1 MDFLNYQKHPIAL
14 ASILAITI
22 AIFNCIMLSFFFN
35 YGELILGIEIP
46 KVEFHAPDIDIF
58 DDEHRPPFPFP
69 PFPHPPHIVFALK
82 QLLSNFVLAFILFLI
97 NFHIYNKTN
106 TPTRRLIL
114 LSTII
119 TLFVTCT
126 FSILS
131 IHLDLHFHN
140 LHTPHPIGPQVIGL
154 ARSTITRDIIIAV
167 IVSLSTLIMLYENKQ
182 KQISI
187 ENEMLV
193 AENLRSRLNAITAQ
207 LDPHFLFNSL
217 NTLKVLI
224 KSNPEK
230 AQDYTQQ
237 LSDIFRYTTNK
248 TDITSVRKEIEFS
261 LAYGNM
267 MLMRYE
273 NNLRIIYNVNEAYND
288 NQILPF
294 SIQTLIENAIKHNVI
309 TTHQPLTIEIFSDND
324 GNIIVRNLKSPK
336 KEINTSNGFGLK
348 NLNDRYKYQ
357 FKREIEISNSTEYF
371 EVKIPTI
378 KVEI

>member
-46 KVEFHAPDIDIF
+46 KVEFHAPDIDLF
-58 DDEHRPPFPFP
+58 DDEHRPPFPLP

-97 NFHIYNKTN
+97 NFQIYKETQS
-106 TPTRRLIL
+106 PTRRLIL

-119 TLFVTCT
+119 TLFVACT

-167 IVSLSTLIMLYENKQ
+167 IASLSTLIMFYENKQ

-309 TTHQPLTIEIFSDND
+309 TTRQPLTIEILSDNN
-324 GNIIVRNLKSPK
+324 GNIIVRNIKSPK

>member
-1 MDFLNYQKHPIAL
+1 MNLLNYQKHPIAL
-14 ASILAITI
+14 ALIIAIII

-46 KVEFHAPDIDIF
+46 KVEFHAPDIDLF
-58 DDEHRPPFPFP
+58 DDEHRPPLPFP
-69 PFPHPPHIVFALK
+69 PFPHPPHIVFAIK
-82 QLLSNFVLAFILFLI
+82 QLLANFILAFILFLI
-97 NFHIYNKTN
+97 NFQIYNKKN
-106 TPTRRLIL
+106 FPTHRLIIM
-114 LSTII
+114 STII
-119 TLFVTCT
+119 TLFVACT

-140 LHTPHPIGPQVIGL
+140 LHTHRPIGPQVIGL

-167 IVSLSTLIMLYENKQ
+167 IASLLTLIMFYENKQ

-187 ENEMLV
+187 ENEMLIT
-193 AENLRSRLNAITAQ
+193 ENLRSRLNAITAQ

-217 NTLKVLI
+217 NTLKTLI
-224 KSNPEK
+224 KSDSEK
-230 AQDYTQQ
+230 AQEYTQQ
-237 LSDIFRYTTNK
+237 LSDIFRYTTNQK
-248 TDITSVRKEIEFS
+248 DITSVRKEIEFS
-261 LAYGNM
+261 IAYGYM
-267 MLMRYE
+267 MLVRYE
-273 NNLRIIYNVNEAYND
+273 NNLSITYNVNEQYND

-309 TTHQPLTIEIFSDND
+309 TTRQPLTIEILSDD
-324 GNIIVRNLKSPK
+324 DENIIVRNLKAPK

-378 KVEI
+378 KV

>member
-1 MDFLNYQKHPIAL
+1 MDLLNYQKHPIAF
-14 ASILAITI
+14 AAILAISI

-46 KVEFHAPDIDIF
+46 KVEPHIPNLEHID
-58 DDEHRPPFPFP
+58 EAHRPPVPFP
-69 PFPHPPHIVFALK
+69 PYPHPPHIVFAIK
-82 QLLSNFVLAFILFLI
+82 QLITNFILAFILFLV
-97 NFHIYNKTN
+97 NFQIYNKTN
-106 TPTRRLIL
+106 LPTRRLII

-119 TLFVTCT
+119 TLFVACT

-131 IHLDLHFHN
+131 IHLDLYFHN
-140 LHTPHPIGPQVIGL
+140 LHIPLPIGPQVIGL
-154 ARSTITRDIIIAV
+154 IRSTITRDIIIAV
-167 IVSLSTLIMLYENKQ
+167 IASLSTLIMYYINKQ
-182 KQISI
+182 KQTQI

-193 AENLRSRLNAITAQ
+193 AENLRSRFNALTAQ

-217 NTLKVLI
+217 NTLKALI

-248 TDITSVRKEIEFS
+248 KDITTVKKEIEFS

-273 NNLRIIYNVNEAYND
+273 NNLHIIYNVNEKFNE

-309 TTHQPLTIEIFSDND
+309 TTSQPLTIEIFSDNEE
-324 GNIIVRNLKSPK
+324 NIIVRNRKAPK

-357 FKREIEISNSTEYF
+357 FKREIEILNSIEYF

-378 KVEI
+378 KIEI

>member
-1 MDFLNYQKHPIAL
+1 MDFLNYQKHPVAL

-22 AIFNCIMLSFFFN
+22 ALFNCIMLSFFFN

-46 KVEFHAPDIDIF
+46 KVETHIPNLENID
-58 DDEHRPPFPFP
+58 ESHRPPTPFP
-69 PFPHPPHIVFALK
+69 PFPHPPHIIFAIK
-82 QLLSNFVLAFILFLI
+82 QLLTNFILAFILFLI
-97 NFHIYNKTN
+97 NFQIYNKIN
-106 TPTRRLIL
+106 SPTRQRIVI
-114 LSTII
+114 SIII

-131 IHLDLHFHN
+131 LHIDLYLHHLRTHR
-140 LHTPHPIGPQVIGL
+140 PIGPRIIEL

-167 IVSLSTLIMLYENKQ
+167 IATLSTLIMYYINKQ
-182 KQISI
+182 KQTQI

-193 AENLRSRLNAITAQ
+193 AENLRSRFNALTAQ

-217 NTLKVLI
+217 NTLNALI

-230 AQDYTQQ
+230 AQEYTQQ

-248 TDITSVRKEIEFS
+248 KDITTVKKEIEFS

-273 NNLRIIYNVNEAYND
+273 NNLHIVYNINEKYNE

-309 TTHQPLTIEIFSDND
+309 TTSQPLTIEIFSDNEE
-324 GNIIVRNLKSPK
+324 NIIVRNRKVPK

-357 FKREIEISNSTEYF
+357 FKREIEILNSIEYF

-378 KVEI
+378 KVKI

>member
-1 MDFLNYQKHPIAL
+1 MNLLNYQKYPIAL
-14 ASILAITI
+14 AAILAITI
-22 AIFNCIMLSFFFN
+22 AIFNCIMLSFFLN

-46 KVEFHAPDIDIF
+46 KVESHAPNLGQIN
-58 DDEHRPPFPFP
+58 DEHHPPLPLP

-82 QLLSNFVLAFILFLI
+82 QLISNFILAFILFVI
-97 NFHIYNKTN
+97 NFRIFNKAQ
-106 TPTRRLIL
+106 TPIRQLIII
-114 LSTII
+114 STVI
-119 TLFVTCT
+119 TLFVACG

-140 LHTPHPIGPQVIGL
+140 QFAHRHIGPQVMGL

-167 IVSLSTLIMLYENKQ
+167 IASLSSLIMFYENKQ

-187 ENEMLV
+187 KNEMLI

-248 TDITSVRKEIEFS
+248 TDITSVQKEIEFS

-273 NNLRIIYNVNEAYND
+273 NNLNIIYNVNEAYND

-309 TTHQPLTIEIFSDND
+309 TTRQPLTIEIFNDND